1 MLEIACRRC
10 ERRGRLSVDR
20 LLEQHGDAELPDLC
34 LILPGDCQ
42 GRCGVERRAALRLLL
57 ATPPAWARRRAAD
70 PQQQVDGPEASEGI
84 MPAPLRWLCHATTG

>member
-20 LLEQHGDAELPDLC
+20 LLEQHGDPELPDLC

-70 PQQQVDGPEASEGI
+70 PQQQVDGPEAGE
-84 MPAPLRWLCHATTG
+84 RDHAGTVALALPCNN